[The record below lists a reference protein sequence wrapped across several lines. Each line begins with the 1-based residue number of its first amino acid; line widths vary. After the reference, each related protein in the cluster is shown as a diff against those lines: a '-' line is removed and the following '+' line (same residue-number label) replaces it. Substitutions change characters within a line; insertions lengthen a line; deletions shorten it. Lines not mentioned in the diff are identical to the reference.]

1 MPSDLGSVPAGLLRL
16 LGAASLTLM
25 VWAAGCAAP
34 PETGRKSMM
43 TGRFLN
49 ETEIQRV
56 ADLMARDMVREPIFY
71 SDHAPPRLAL
81 VKIENNTNQYM
92 FGSAKD
98 AYAERM
104 RTQLQRA
111 LGPRV
116 VFVEPGIEK
125 TLRGAL
131 EKWHVS
137 EDETAAL
144 ARGSKDRYGVDY
156 LLTGSYSSLDKVVQ
170 VTGKDGKV
178 RDKGIVELLM
188 AFALVDAETAEIVW
202 TNSVSSAATFT
213 TRDFQD

>member
-1 MPSDLGSVPAGLLRL
+1 
-16 LGAASLTLM
+16 
-25 VWAAGCAAP
+25 
-34 PETGRKSMM
+34 MM

-56 ADLMARDMVREPIFY
+56 ADLMARDMVRESIFY
-71 SDHAPPRLAL
+71 GDHAPPRLAL
-81 VKIENNTNQYM
+81 VKVENNTNQYM

-98 AYAERM
+98 AYIERM
-104 RTQLQRA
+104 RTQLQRS
-111 LGPRV
+111 LGTRV
-116 VFVEPGIEK
+116 MFVEPDVEK
-125 TLRGAL
+125 TLREAL

-144 ARGSKDRYGVDY
+144 ARGSKDRYDVDY

-170 VTGKDGKV
+170 VVEKDGKV

-188 AFALVDAETAEIVW
+188 AFTLVDAETSEIVW